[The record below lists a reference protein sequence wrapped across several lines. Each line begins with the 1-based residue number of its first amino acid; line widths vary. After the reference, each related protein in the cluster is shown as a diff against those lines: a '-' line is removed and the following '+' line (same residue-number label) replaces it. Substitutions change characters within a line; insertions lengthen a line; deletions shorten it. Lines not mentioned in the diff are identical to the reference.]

1 VSNAASLG
9 QERLGLLRRAGGQ
22 PRVDL
27 LPYLFIAPILL
38 LLAAISFYPA
48 AYAIWLAMTDATLL
62 KLARAEFV
70 GVRNFVRLLDD
81 PIFLNGL
88 WRTARWD
95 LTVVLSEIGIAIPL
109 ALFLNLDFR
118 GRAVVRAAVLVPYII
133 PPAVTGL
140 IWVYMFDGTFGV
152 VNDLLVRLHLI
163 EDYVSWLSEP
173 TASYLIV
180 AAAMVWSGTPLIAI
194 VLLAVLQTIPQE
206 LYEAAT
212 IDGSNSWQRFRFVT
226 LPFLMP
232 TILFLFLLR
241 MIWMS
246 NHIDM
251 IFIMTRGGPGFAN
264 YTEAI
269 YSFQLTGQF
278 EIAYA
283 STVAV
288 VLAAVLVVASVLY
301 VRHLARSVLA

>member
-1 VSNAASLG
+1 VSNATSIS
-9 QERLGLLRRAGGQ
+9 QDRLGVLGGARE
-22 PRVDL
+22 PARLDL
-27 LPYLFIAPILL
+27 LPYAFIAPILL
-38 LLAAISFYPA
+38 LLIAISFYPA
-48 AYAIWLAMTDATLL
+48 AYAIWLAMTDASLL
-62 KLARAEFV
+62 RLAGAEFV
-70 GVRNFVRLLDD
+70 GARNFVRLLDD

-88 WRTARWD
+88 WRTVRWD

-118 GRAVVRAAVLVPYII
+118 GRALVRAAVLVPYII

-163 EDYVSWLSEP
+163 EDYVSWLSDP

-180 AAAMVWSGTPLIAI
+180 SAAMVWSGTPLIAI

-206 LYEAAT
+206 LYEAAI
-212 IDGSNSWQRFRFVT
+212 IDGSNPWQRFRWVT

-232 TILFLFLLR
+232 TILFLLLLR

-269 YSFQLTGQF
+269 YSFKLTGQF
-278 EIAYA
+278 EIGYA
-283 STVAV
+283 SAVAV
-288 VLAAVLVVASVLY
+288 VLAAVLVLASIFY
-301 VRHLARSVLA
+301 VRHLARSVLT

>member
-1 VSNAASLG
+1 MSNAASLG

-163 EDYVSWLSEP
+163 EDYVSWLSDP

-212 IDGSNSWQRFRFVT
+212 IDGTSPWQRFRFVT

-269 YSFQLTGQF
+269 YSFMLTGQF

-288 VLAAVLVVASVLY
+288 VLAAVLVVASVFY

>member
-1 VSNAASLG
+1 VATLA
-9 QERLGLLRRAGGQ
+9 QDRFKLLSREDGQ

-212 IDGSNSWQRFRFVT
+212 IDGTSPWQRFRFVT

-288 VLAAVLVVASVLY
+288 VLAAVLVVASVFY

>member
-288 VLAAVLVVASVLY
+288 VLAAVLVVASVFY

>member
-1 VSNAASLG
+1 
-9 QERLGLLRRAGGQ
+9 
-22 PRVDL
+22 
-27 LPYLFIAPILL
+27 
-38 LLAAISFYPA
+38 
-48 AYAIWLAMTDATLL
+48 MTDATLL

-288 VLAAVLVVASVLY
+288 VLAAVLVVASVFY

>member
-9 QERLGLLRRAGGQ
+9 QERVGLLGRAGGQ

-288 VLAAVLVVASVLY
+288 VLAAVLVVASVFY

>member
-1 VSNAASLG
+1 MSNAASLG

-212 IDGSNSWQRFRFVT
+212 IDGTSPWQRFRFVT

-288 VLAAVLVVASVLY
+288 VLAAVLVVASVFY

>member
-1 VSNAASLG
+1 MSNAASLG

-163 EDYVSWLSEP
+163 EDYVSWLSDP

-288 VLAAVLVVASVLY
+288 VLAAVLVVASVFY

>member
-212 IDGSNSWQRFRFVT
+212 IDGTSPWQRFRFVT

-288 VLAAVLVVASVLY
+288 VLAAVLVVASVFY

>member
-163 EDYVSWLSEP
+163 EDYVSWLSDP

-212 IDGSNSWQRFRFVT
+212 IDGTSPWQRFRFVT

-288 VLAAVLVVASVLY
+288 VLAAVLVVASVFY